1 MLRIFRIKAIE
12 LHLVHKKQN
21 FSSEVISG
29 GGALIDFALFVLL
42 MKIGLQQN
50 FSHKILS
57 TSTVLDLAKNAYFGI
72 LRTVLKKWQKTPIST
87 IPTRRNLWRW

>member
-29 GGALIDFALFVLL
+29 GGHLLILYYSYSSWKSVCS
-42 MKIGLQQN
+42 KIFLIK
-50 FSHKILS
+50 F
-57 TSTVLDLAKNAYFGI
+57 
-72 LRTVLKKWQKTPIST
+72 
-87 IPTRRNLWRW
+87 

>member
-29 GGALIDFALFVLL
+29 GGTYWFCTIRTPHENRFAAKF
-42 MKIGLQQN
+42 
-50 FSHKILS
+50 FS
-57 TSTVLDLAKNAYFGI
+57 
-72 LRTVLKKWQKTPIST
+72 
-87 IPTRRNLWRW
+87 